1 MRFLHP
7 ELAWWILAALAGLG
21 VLRWRVKRRFV
32 ASTTVRWLSAPRYR
46 ASWLRRLPLAV
57 LAIGVLLLGGALME
71 PVLPYSLAEIRSR
84 GLDIVIALDL
94 SSSMLEEMGRI
105 RPPRTFQNLTFSA
118 RDSAA
123 PMKSVKTRLTATKDA
138 IKSFVASR
146 RDDRIAL
153 VVFSDNAYVI
163 SPLTFDHDYVVRYVD
178 LIDDQLLRGEG
189 MTAIGDGLALSN
201 SLLAFARDQQER
213 GLRRDLAEARQNA
226 ARGGGKQSGGGDR
239 RNQVVIL
246 FTDGENNKGRDPV
259 EVLRES
265 NAANIRVHMVGV
277 DLEEEVRNKPQVQR
291 LFQSVGRFGGRYFNA
306 STARDLELASRTLD
320 QVEKGVLVSRPF
332 VRDAPVYEW
341 FAVPAL
347 VCLALAMALRA
358 VPCYIDYT

>member
-7 ELAWWILAALAGLG
+7 AYGWWLLAALAALG
-21 VLRWRVKRRFV
+21 VVRWRVRRRFV
-32 ASTTVRWLSAPRYR
+32 ASTTVRWLVAPRYR

-57 LAIGVLLLGGALME
+57 LVTAVGLLACALAE
-71 PVLPYSLAEIRSR
+71 PVLPYSQAEITSR

-94 SSSMLEEMGRI
+94 SSSMLEELG
-105 RPPRTFQNLTFSA
+105 PVGQPGTPA
-118 RDSAA
+118 
-123 PMKSVKTRLTATKDA
+123 KTRLAATKDA
-138 IKSFVASR
+138 IRSFVTSR

-163 SPLTFDHDYVVRYVD
+163 SPLTFDHEYVVRYVD

-201 SLLAFARDQQER
+201 DLLAR
-213 GLRRDLAEARQNA
+213 ARQDS
-226 ARGGGKQSGGGDR
+226 ARGGGTQSGGADR

-246 FTDGENNKGRDPV
+246 FTDGENNRGRDPL
-259 EVLRES
+259 EALNES

-291 LFQSVGRFGGRYFNA
+291 LFQSVGRYGGRYFNA
-306 STARDLELASRTLD
+306 STARDLEIASRTLD
-320 QVEKGVLVSRPF
+320 QTEKGVLVSRPF
-332 VRDAPVYEW
+332 VRDAPVYDW

-347 VCLALAMALRA
+347 VCLAVALVLRA
-358 VPCYIDYT
+358 VPFFIDQT

>member
-7 ELAWWILAALAGLG
+7 EFGWWMLAALAALG

-32 ASTTVRWLSAPRYR
+32 ASTTVRWLAAPRYR

-57 LAIGVLLLGGALME
+57 LAIGLLLLGCALME
-71 PVLPYSLAEIRSR
+71 PVLPYSQTEITSR
-84 GLDIVIALDL
+84 GLDIVMALDL

-105 RPPRTFQNLTFSA
+105 RPPRTLQNLTFSA

-123 PMKSVKTRLTATKDA
+123 PMKSMKTRLSATKDA

-146 RDDRIAL
+146 RDDRMAL

-163 SPLTFDHDYVVRYVD
+163 SPLTFDHEYVIRYVD

-201 SLLAFARDQQER
+201 YLLA
-213 GLRRDLAEARQNA
+213 RQS
-226 ARGGGKQSGGGDR
+226 SGADR

-246 FTDGENNKGRDPV
+246 FTDGENNKGRDPL

-291 LFQSVGRFGGRYFNA
+291 LFQSVGRYGGRYFNA
-306 STARDLELASRTLD
+306 STVRDLELASRTLD
-320 QVEKGVLVSRPF
+320 QVEKGLLVSRPF
-332 VRDAPVYEW
+332 VRDAPVYDW

-347 VCLALAMALRA
+347 VCLAFAMALRA
-358 VPCYIDYT
+358 VPFFIDYT

>member
-1 MRFLHP
+1 M
-7 ELAWWILAALAGLG
+7 LAALAAVGI
-21 VLRWRVKRRFV
+21 LRWRVQRRFV
-32 ASTTVRWLSAPRYR
+32 ASTTVRWLSAPEYR

-57 LAIGVLLLGGALME
+57 IAIAVLLLGCALME
-71 PVLPYSLAEIRSR
+71 PVLPYSQAEITSR
-84 GLDIVIALDL
+84 GLDIVITLDL
-94 SSSMLEEMGRI
+94 SSSMLEEMGRV
-105 RPPRTFQNLTFSA
+105 RPPRTFQNLTFST

-123 PMKSVKTRLTATKDA
+123 PAKSVKTRLTATKDA
-138 IKSFVASR
+138 IKSFVTSR

-163 SPLTFDHDYVVRYVD
+163 SPLTFDHEYVIRYVD
-178 LIDDQLLRGEG
+178 LIDDQLLRNEG

-201 SLLAFARDQQER
+201 HVL
-213 GLRRDLAEARQNA
+213 ARQS
-226 ARGGGKQSGGGDR
+226 SGADR

-246 FTDGENNKGRDPV
+246 FTDGENNKGRDPL

-277 DLEEEVRNKPQVQR
+277 DLEEEVRTRPQVQR
-291 LFQSVGRFGGRYFNA
+291 LFQSVGRYGGRYFNA

-320 QVEKGVLVSRPF
+320 QIEKGVLVSKPF
-332 VRDAPVYEW
+332 VRDAPVYDW

-358 VPCYIDYT
+358 VPFFIDYT

>member
-1 MRFLHP
+1 MMRFLRP
-7 ELAWWILAALAGLG
+7 ELGWWLLAALVTLG
-21 VLRWRVKRRFV
+21 VLRWRVRRTFV
-32 ASTTVRWLSAPRYR
+32 ASATVRWLAAPRYR
-46 ASWLRRLPLAV
+46 ASWLRRLPRAMLVA
-57 LAIGVLLLGGALME
+57 ALLLLACALME
-71 PVLPYSLAEIRSR
+71 PVLPYSQTEIRSR
-84 GLDIVIALDL
+84 GLDIVVALDL

-123 PMKSVKTRLTATKDA
+123 PRASVQTRLTATKNA

-163 SPLTFDHDYVVRYVD
+163 SPLTFDHQYVTRYVD

-189 MTAIGDGLALSN
+189 MTAIGDGLALAN
-201 SLLAFARDQQER
+201 NLLA
-213 GLRRDLAEARQNA
+213 RQA
-226 ARGGGKQSGGGDR
+226 GGADR

-246 FTDGENNKGRDPV
+246 FTDGENNKGRDPM
-259 EVLRES
+259 EVLGES

-291 LFQSVGRFGGRYFNA
+291 LFQSVGRYGGRYFNA

-320 QVEKGVLVSRPF
+320 RVEKGVLVSRPF

-341 FAVPAL
+341 FALPAL
-347 VCLALAMALRA
+347 LSLAIAMALRA
-358 VPCYIDYT
+358 APFFIDHT

>member
-7 ELAWWILAALAGLG
+7 EFGWWTLAALAALF

-32 ASTTVRWLSAPRYR
+32 ASTTVGWLAAPRYR

-71 PVLPYSLAEIRSR
+71 PVLPYSQTEITSR

-123 PMKSVKTRLTATKDA
+123 PMKAMKTRLTATKDA

-163 SPLTFDHDYVVRYVD
+163 SPLTFDHEYVIRYVD

-201 SLLAFARDQQER
+201 YLLA
-213 GLRRDLAEARQNA
+213 
-226 ARGGGKQSGGGDR
+226 KQSGGGDR

-246 FTDGENNKGRDPV
+246 FTDGENNKGRDPL

-277 DLEEEVRNKPQVQR
+277 DLEQEVRNKPQVQR
-291 LFQSVGRFGGRYFNA
+291 LFQSVGRYGGRYFNA

-320 QVEKGVLVSRPF
+320 RVEKGVLISKPF
-332 VRDAPVYEW
+332 VRDAPVYDW
-341 FAVPAL
+341 FAVPAI
-347 VCLALAMALRA
+347 VCLALAMVVRA
-358 VPCYIDYT
+358 APFFIDQT

>member
-7 ELAWWILAALAGLG
+7 ELGWWMLGALAALG

-32 ASTTVRWLSAPRYR
+32 ASTTIGWLGSSEYR

-57 LAIGVLLLGGALME
+57 LTLAVLLLGCALME
-71 PVLPYSLAEIRSR
+71 PVLPYSQTVITSR
-84 GLDIVIALDL
+84 GLDILVALVL

-105 RPPRTFQNLTFSA
+105 RPPRTFQNLTFTA

-123 PMKSVKTRLTATKDA
+123 AIQPVKTRLTATKDA
-138 IKSFVASR
+138 IRSFVTAR

-153 VVFSDNAYVI
+153 VVFSDNAYVVC
-163 SPLTFDHDYVVRYVD
+163 PLTFDHDYVVRYVD
-178 LIDDQLLRGEG
+178 MIDDQLLRGEG

-201 SLLAFARDQQER
+201 YLLS
-213 GLRRDLAEARQNA
+213 
-226 ARGGGKQSGGGDR
+226 KQGGGDR

-246 FTDGENNKGRDPV
+246 FTDGENNKGRDPL

-291 LFQSVGRFGGRYFNA
+291 LFRSVSRFGGRYFSA
-306 STARDLELASRTLD
+306 STARDLDLASRTLD
-320 QVEKGVLVSRPF
+320 QIEKGMLVSRPF
-332 VRDAPVYEW
+332 VRDAPVYQW
-341 FAVPAL
+341 FALPAL
-347 VCLALAMALRA
+347 LCLA
-358 VPCYIDYT
+358 V

>member
-1 MRFLHP
+1 MMRFRHP
-7 ELAWWILAALAGLG
+7 EWGWWMLAALAGLG

-32 ASTTVRWLSAPRYR
+32 ASTTVRWLAAPRYR

-57 LAIGVLLLGGALME
+57 LALAVLLLGGALME
-71 PVLPYSLAEIRSR
+71 PVLPYSQAVITSR

-105 RPPRTFQNLTFSA
+105 RPPRSFQNLTFTA

-123 PMKSVKTRLTATKDA
+123 PIKSVTTRLAATKDA
-138 IKSFVASR
+138 IRSFVISR
-146 RDDRIAL
+146 RDDRVAL

-163 SPLTFDHDYVVRYVD
+163 SPLTFDHEYVVRYVD

-201 SLLAFARDQQER
+201 HLLA
-213 GLRRDLAEARQNA
+213 
-226 ARGGGKQSGGGDR
+226 KQSSGGNR

-246 FTDGENNKGRDPV
+246 FTDGENNKGRDPL
-259 EVLRES
+259 EVLGES

-291 LFQSVGRFGGRYFNA
+291 LFRSVARFGGRYFNA
-306 STARDLELASRTLD
+306 STARDLDLASRTLD
-320 QVEKGVLVSRPF
+320 QIEKGVLVSRPF
-332 VRDAPVYEW
+332 VRDAPVYDW
-341 FAVPAL
+341 FAVPAI
-347 VCLALAMALRA
+347 VCLAVAMALRA
-358 VPCYIDYT
+358 VPYLIDYT

>member
-7 ELAWWILAALAGLG
+7 ELGWWMLAALAALG

-32 ASTTVRWLSAPRYR
+32 ASTTVRWLAAPRYR
-46 ASWLRRLPLAV
+46 ASWIRRLPRAV
-57 LAIGVLLLGGALME
+57 LAIAVVLLGCAVME
-71 PVLPYSLAEIRSR
+71 PVLPYSQAEITSR

-94 SSSMLEEMGRI
+94 SSSMLEEMGRV
-105 RPPRTFQNLTFSA
+105 RPPRTFQNLTFTA

-123 PMKSVKTRLTATKDA
+123 PARPVKTRLTATKDA

-153 VVFSDNAYVI
+153 VVFSDNAYVV
-163 SPLTFDHDYVVRYVD
+163 SPLTFDHEYVVRYVD
-178 LIDDQLLRGEG
+178 LIDDQLLRNEG

-201 SLLAFARDQQER
+201 HVL
-213 GLRRDLAEARQNA
+213 ARQS
-226 ARGGGKQSGGGDR
+226 SGADR

-246 FTDGENNKGRDPV
+246 FTDGENNKGRDPL
-259 EVLRES
+259 EVIRES

-277 DLEEEVRNKPQVQR
+277 DLEEDVRTKPQVQR
-291 LFQSVGRFGGRYFNA
+291 LLQSVGRYGGRYFNA
-306 STARDLELASRTLD
+306 NTARDLELASRTLD
-320 QVEKGVLVSRPF
+320 RIEKGVLVSRPF
-332 VRDAPVYEW
+332 VRDAPVYGW

-347 VCLALAMALRA
+347 VCLALGMALRA
-358 VPCYIDYT
+358 VPFFIDYT

>member
-7 ELAWWILAALAGLG
+7 EMGGWMLAALAGLA
-21 VLRWRVKRRFV
+21 VLRWRVRRRFV

-46 ASWLRRLPLAV
+46 ASWIRRLPLAV
-57 LAIGVLLLGGALME
+57 LAIGLLLLGCALME
-71 PVLPYSLAEIRSR
+71 PVLPYSQAEITSR

-123 PMKSVKTRLTATKDA
+123 PMKSMTTRLTATKDA

-146 RDDRIAL
+146 RDDRIAM

-163 SPLTFDHDYVVRYVD
+163 SPLTFDHEYVIRYVD

-201 SLLAFARDQQER
+201 HLLASASARDPKWR
-213 GLRRDLAEARQNA
+213 GD
-226 ARGGGKQSGGGDR
+226 G

-246 FTDGENNKGRDPV
+246 FTDGENNKGRDPL

-265 NAANIRVHMVGV
+265 NAAHIRVHMVGV

-291 LFQSVGRFGGRYFNA
+291 LFQSVGRYGGRYFNA
-306 STARDLELASRTLD
+306 STARDLELASRMLD
-320 QVEKGVLVSRPF
+320 RGEKGMLVSRPF
-332 VRDAPVYEW
+332 VRDAPVYDW

-347 VCLALAMALRA
+347 VCLALAIALRA
-358 VPCYIDYT
+358 VPFFIDQT

>member
-7 ELAWWILAALAGLG
+7 EFGWWTLAALAALF

-32 ASTTVRWLSAPRYR
+32 ASTTVGWLAAPRYR

-71 PVLPYSLAEIRSR
+71 PVLPYSQTEITSR

-123 PMKSVKTRLTATKDA
+123 PMKAMKTRLTATKDA

-163 SPLTFDHDYVVRYVD
+163 SPLTFDHEYVIRYVD

-201 SLLAFARDQQER
+201 YLLA
-213 GLRRDLAEARQNA
+213 
-226 ARGGGKQSGGGDR
+226 KQSGGGDR

-246 FTDGENNKGRDPV
+246 FTDGENNKGRDPL

-277 DLEEEVRNKPQVQR
+277 DLEQEVRNKPQVQR
-291 LFQSVGRFGGRYFNA
+291 LFQSVGRYGGRYFNA

-320 QVEKGVLVSRPF
+320 QVEKGLLVSKPF
-332 VRDAPVYEW
+332 VRDAPVYDW

-347 VCLALAMALRA
+347 LCLALAMALRA
-358 VPCYIDYT
+358 IPFFIDYT

>member
-7 ELAWWILAALAGLG
+7 EFGWWTLAAVAALG

-32 ASTTVRWLSAPRYR
+32 ASTTVCWLAAPRYR
-46 ASWLRRLPLAV
+46 ASWIRRLPRAV
-57 LAIGVLLLGGALME
+57 LAIAVVLLGCALME
-71 PVLPYSLAEIRSR
+71 PVLRYSQAEITSR

-94 SSSMLEEMGRI
+94 SSSMLEEMGRV
-105 RPPRTFQNLTFSA
+105 RPPRTFQNLTFTA

-123 PMKSVKTRLTATKDA
+123 PARPVKTRLTATKDA

-153 VVFSDNAYVI
+153 VVFSDNAYAV
-163 SPLTFDHDYVVRYVD
+163 SPLTFDHEYVVRYVD
-178 LIDDQLLRGEG
+178 LIDDQLLRNEG

-201 SLLAFARDQQER
+201 HVL
-213 GLRRDLAEARQNA
+213 ARQSNGA
-226 ARGGGKQSGGGDR
+226 DR

-246 FTDGENNKGRDPV
+246 FTDGENNKGRDPL
-259 EVLRES
+259 EVIRES

-277 DLEEEVRNKPQVQR
+277 DLEEDVRTKPQVQR
-291 LFQSVGRFGGRYFNA
+291 LLQSVGRYGGRYFNA
-306 STARDLELASRTLD
+306 NTARDLELASRTLD
-320 QVEKGVLVSRPF
+320 QIEKGVLVSRPF
-332 VRDAPVYEW
+332 VRDAPVYGW

-347 VCLALAMALRA
+347 VCLALGMALRA
-358 VPCYIDYT
+358 VPFFIDYT

>member
-1 MRFLHP
+1 
-7 ELAWWILAALAGLG
+7 
-21 VLRWRVKRRFV
+21 
-32 ASTTVRWLSAPRYR
+32 
-46 ASWLRRLPLAV
+46 AV
-57 LAIGVLLLGGALME
+57 ME
-71 PVLPYSLAEIRSR
+71 PVLPYSQAEITSR

-105 RPPRTFQNLTFSA
+105 RPPRTFQNLTYSA

-138 IKSFVASR
+138 IRSFVTSR
-146 RDDRIAL
+146 RDDRVAL

-163 SPLTFDHDYVVRYVD
+163 SPLTFDHEYVIRYVD

-201 SLLAFARDQQER
+201 DLLV
-213 GLRRDLAEARQNA
+213 RQA
-226 ARGGGKQSGGGDR
+226 GDGDR

-246 FTDGENNKGRDPV
+246 FTDGENNKGRDPM

-291 LFQSVGRFGGRYFNA
+291 LFQAIRRYGGRYFNA
-306 STARDLELASRTLD
+306 NTARDLEAASRAID
-320 QVEKGVLVSRPF
+320 QIENGFLVSRPF
-332 VRDAPVYEW
+332 VRDAPVYQW
-341 FAVPAL
+341 FALPAL
-347 VCLALAMALRA
+347 ILLAVATSLRA
-358 VPCYIDYT
+358 IPFFIDYT

>member
-7 ELAWWILAALAGLG
+7 ELGWWMLAALAGLS
-21 VLRWRVKRRFV
+21 VLRWRVKHRFV

-46 ASWLRRLPLAV
+46 ASRLRRLPLAV
-57 LAIGVLLLGGALME
+57 LATGVLLLGGALME
-71 PVLPYSLAEIRSR
+71 PVLPYSQTEITSR

-138 IKSFVASR
+138 IRSFVASR

-163 SPLTFDHDYVVRYVD
+163 SPLTFDHAYVIRYVD

-201 SLLAFARDQQER
+201 YLLAR
-213 GLRRDLAEARQNA
+213 
-226 ARGGGKQSGGGDR
+226 QSGGGDR

-246 FTDGENNKGRDPV
+246 FTDGENNKGRDPL

-265 NAANIRVHMVGV
+265 NAAQIRVHMVGV
-277 DLEEEVRNKPQVQR
+277 DLEEEVRNRPQVQR
-291 LFQSVGRFGGRYFNA
+291 LFQSVGRYGGRYFNA

-320 QVEKGVLVSRPF
+320 RIEKGVLVSRPF
-332 VRDAPVYEW
+332 VRDAPVYHW

-358 VPCYIDYT
+358 IPFFIDQT

>member
-1 MRFLHP
+1 M
-7 ELAWWILAALAGLG
+7 LAALAAVGI
-21 VLRWRVKRRFV
+21 LRWRVQRRFV
-32 ASTTVRWLSAPRYR
+32 ASTTVRWLSAPEYR

-57 LAIGVLLLGGALME
+57 IAIAVLLLGCALME
-71 PVLPYSLAEIRSR
+71 PVLPYSQAEITSR
-84 GLDIVIALDL
+84 GLDIVITLDL
-94 SSSMLEEMGRI
+94 SSSMLEEMGRV
-105 RPPRTFQNLTFSA
+105 RPPRTFQNLTFST

-123 PMKSVKTRLTATKDA
+123 PAKSVKTRLTATKDA
-138 IKSFVASR
+138 IKSFVTSR

-163 SPLTFDHDYVVRYVD
+163 SPLTFDHEYVIRYVD

-189 MTAIGDGLALSN
+189 MTAIGDGLALAN
-201 SLLAFARDQQER
+201 YLLA
-213 GLRRDLAEARQNA
+213 
-226 ARGGGKQSGGGDR
+226 KQSNGGAR

-246 FTDGENNKGRDPV
+246 FTDGENNKGRDPL

-277 DLEEEVRNKPQVQR
+277 DLEEEVRTRPQVQR
-291 LFQSVGRFGGRYFNA
+291 LFQSVGRYGGRYFNA

-320 QVEKGVLVSRPF
+320 QIEKGVLVSKPF
-332 VRDAPVYEW
+332 VRDAPVYDW

-358 VPCYIDYT
+358 VPFFIDYT

>member
-7 ELAWWILAALAGLG
+7 EYGWLMLAALAAVGI
-21 VLRWRVKRRFV
+21 LRWRVQRRFV
-32 ASTTVRWLSAPRYR
+32 VSTTVRWLSAPEYR

-57 LAIGVLLLGGALME
+57 IAIAVLLLGCALME
-71 PVLPYSLAEIRSR
+71 PVLRYSQAEITSR
-84 GLDIVIALDL
+84 GLDIVITLDL
-94 SSSMLEEMGRI
+94 SSSMLEEMGRV
-105 RPPRTFQNLTFSA
+105 RPPRTFQNLTFST

-123 PMKSVKTRLTATKDA
+123 PAKSVKTRLTATKDA
-138 IKSFVASR
+138 IKSFVTSR

-163 SPLTFDHDYVVRYVD
+163 SPLTFDHEYVIRYVD

-189 MTAIGDGLALSN
+189 MTAIGDGLALAN
-201 SLLAFARDQQER
+201 YLLA
-213 GLRRDLAEARQNA
+213 
-226 ARGGGKQSGGGDR
+226 KQSNGGDR

-246 FTDGENNKGRDPV
+246 FTDGENNKGRDPL

-277 DLEEEVRNKPQVQR
+277 DLEEEVRTRPQVQR
-291 LFQSVGRFGGRYFNA
+291 LFQSVGRYGGRYFNA

-320 QVEKGVLVSRPF
+320 QIEKGVLVSKPF
-332 VRDAPVYEW
+332 VRDAPVYDW

-358 VPCYIDYT
+358 VPFFIDYT